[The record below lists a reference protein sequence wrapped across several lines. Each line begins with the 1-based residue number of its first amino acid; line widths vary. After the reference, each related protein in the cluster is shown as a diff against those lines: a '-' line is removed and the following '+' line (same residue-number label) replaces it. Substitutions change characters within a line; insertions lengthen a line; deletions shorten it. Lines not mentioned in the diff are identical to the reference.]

1 MPSSDYM
8 VEKLGIEKDKI
19 VELSNLLYKNYGT
32 TMAGLRVLLLFIL
45 FFFPTSFFML
55 VHNINLIFFFLSF
68 LLCRQLVMTLTM
80 MSTIGIE
87 ILLFFIFYLLLLID
101 LLIFLCNSYVHG
113 RLPYENL
120 KPDPQLRSLLL
131 TLPLRKIV
139 SS

>member
-1 MPSSDYM
+1 
-8 VEKLGIEKDKI
+8 
-19 VELSNLLYKNYGT
+19 
-32 TMAGLRVLLLFIL
+32 
-45 FFFPTSFFML
+45 ML
-55 VHNINLIFFFLSF
+55 VNSINLMWFCSFF

-87 ILLFFIFYLLLLID
+87 ILLFFIFYLPLI
-101 LLIFLCNSYVHG
+101 IFLCNSYVHG